1 LAVAG
6 IRDLQIPGETVGNS
20 VQFPIGTT
28 RKDFYVGTAD
38 LAGVLGVTANELSQ
52 LHRSSILERIA
63 DPRNKKAVLYPVF
76 DSIRRYCEYRR
87 TKRLAVHEKFLEEK
101 AGREKAQRL
110 AIEMTNRQRG
120 GELVNKARLIQK
132 LEPVVIAFRESLL
145 ARSDRLVGEL
155 SRTKSAKS
163 KVAKLREADLE
174 ALHVLSDLFILAGK
188 GETVG
193 NGAKTKMS

>member
-1 LAVAG
+1 M
-6 IRDLQIPGETVGNS
+6 
-20 VQFPIGTT
+20 QFPIGTT

-120 GELVNKARLIQK
+120 GELVDKARLIQK

-145 ARSDRLVGEL
+145 ARTDRLVGEL
-155 SRTKSAKS
+155 SRAKSAKS

-174 ALHVLSDLFILAGK
+174 ALHVLSDLFIRVGK

-193 NGAKTKMS
+193 NGAKTKTC

>member
-1 LAVAG
+1 MAV
-6 IRDLQIPGETVGNS
+6 R
-20 VQFPIGTT
+20 IGTT
-28 RKDFYVGTAD
+28 KNDFYVRTCDVAS
-38 LAGVLGVTANELSQ
+38 VLGVSDNELSQ
-52 LHRSSILERIA
+52 LFRSAILTRIPEPG
-63 DPRNKKAVLYPVF
+63 DRRAVLYPVF

-174 ALHVLSDLFILAGK
+174 ALHVLSDLFIRAGK